1 MIPRCPRVY
10 AALAGGLVAA
20 VLAGCSS
27 SGSSSTATSGGT
39 AGSATAG
46 SATGSAGLAAAKANV
61 DARLHDPATIG
72 PATAIGKPIP
82 KNKTIVYIDCG
93 AIVCTNIG
101 SSLQAAS
108 TELGWTFKSIQAQ
121 PTSQSIQAAFDAAIR
136 LHPSG
141 VASVGFTTATYRRE
155 LATLKADGIPVLSA
169 SGTDPVGNGLD
180 LQLQSAQSPT
190 AMALLADKAIVD
202 NGGKGDIGMILLTG
216 YPIIVDY
223 GNDFSAEIAKN
234 CPACKVTTLQIQ
246 PTAIGTTAAASIA
259 NFLRANPGIK
269 QIYLGYDDLAQ
280 GLASAVKN
288 VGASMPE
295 VYGWAPTPADMSL
308 VQTGGQTVVVPQD
321 TDTMGWQLADAFAR
335 YFTNESLTPDES
347 WEPWVLWGKEY
358 NNVPGSDT
366 PTVVASY
373 QAQFEKLWGK

>member
-1 MIPRCPRVY
+1 
-10 AALAGGLVAA
+10 L
-20 VLAGCSS
+20 
-27 SGSSSTATSGGT
+27 T
-39 AGSATAG
+39 
-46 SATGSAGLAAAKANV
+46 AAKANV
-61 DARLHDPATIG
+61 DAHLHDPATIG
-72 PATAIGKPIP
+72 PATPIGKPIP
-82 KNKTIVYIDCG
+82 KDKTIVYIDCG

-121 PTSQSIQAAFDAAIR
+121 PTSQSIQAAFDAAIQ

-155 LATLKADGIPVLSA
+155 LATLKAAGIPVLSA

-202 NGGKGDIGMILLTG
+202 NGGKGDIGLVLLTG

-234 CPACKVTTLQIQ
+234 CSACKVTTLQIQ

-308 VQTGGQTVVVPQD
+308 VQSGDQTVVVPQD

-335 YFTNESLTPDES
+335 YFTKESLTPDES

-358 NNVPGSDT
+358 NNVPDSDT